1 MGHAVKQSIVALALV
16 LFAGIWAPA
25 GAETNQ
31 AFSATIIDGAPPH
44 TRLAP
49 LGQATIRWIGGQI
62 EVIELE
68 SLFPKPGSF
77 LTVET
82 GESGL

>member
-16 LFAGIWAPA
+16 LFAGVWTPA

-31 AFSATIIDGAPPH
+31 AFSATIIDGAPPL
-44 TRLAP
+44 TRHAP

-62 EVIELE
+62 EATELE
-68 SLFPKPGSF
+68 SLFPKPGPL
-77 LTVET
+77 LTADT
-82 GESGL
+82 GASGL

>member
-16 LFAGIWAPA
+16 LFAGVWTPA

-77 LTVET
+77 LTVDT

>member
-1 MGHAVKQSIVALALV
+1 MKRSIVALALV
-16 LFAGIWAPA
+16 LFAGVWTPA

-31 AFSATIIDGAPPH
+31 AFSESIIDGAPQL

-62 EVIELE
+62 EVTELE
-68 SLFPKPGSF
+68 SLFPKPGPL
-77 LTVET
+77 LTADT
-82 GESGL
+82 GASGL